1 MRLKMFMRGVG
12 AGILL
17 ATIVLFAA
25 YKTNINT
32 ISDEEIIKQAK
43 ELGMVEAG
51 KEDDKL
57 SSVLEN
63 SKATEAS
70 EEITTEAKA
79 ATEITTETTNEETT
93 TEEVSTTE
101 AKATTEEAAVKKGAK
116 VGFTINK
123 GMTSTSVAKILES
136 QGVIT
141 DYADF
146 DKYLED
152 NGYASKISTG
162 TFEVQVGNTYEEIA
176 KILCP

>member
-1 MRLKMFMRGVG
+1 MRLKIFMRGVG

-17 ATIVLFAA
+17 ATIVLFVA
-25 YKTNINT
+25 YKTNGNT

-43 ELGMVEAG
+43 ELGMVEASQ
-51 KEDDKL
+51 EDDKL
-57 SSVLEN
+57 SGILED
-63 SKATEAS
+63 SKTTKAS
-70 EEITTEAKA
+70 EETTAEANATTE
-79 ATEITTETTNEETT
+79 ETTEVTTEETT
-93 TEEVSTTE
+93 TEVSTTE
-101 AKATTEEAAVKKGAK
+101 AKATIEESTVKKGTK

-136 QGVIT
+136 QGVVT

-152 NGYASKISTG
+152 NGYASRISTG
-162 TFEVQVGNTYEEIA
+162 TFEVQVGDTYEEIA